1 MKSECAKKI
10 KDVQRKITEKNKT
23 CKMLGEK
30 FVLLV
35 KEAEKKKDINLVVQ
49 CNALKRKTEETE
61 VERRKLKESLKVLIE
76 KKKKF

>member
-10 KDVQRKITEKNKT
+10 KYVRSKITEKNKT

-35 KEAEKKKDINLVVQ
+35 KEAEKKKDINLVIQ
-49 CNALKRKTEETE
+49 GNALKRKTEETE
-61 VERRKLKESLKVLIE
+61 VEIRKLKESLKVLIE